1 MKKHFLLGLL
11 GLILILFISF
21 LYNTSA
27 QDIRNIDIQE
37 KMSFLKTVVYRPFL
51 SPSTDKQEEMLLLKA
66 VEAGGF
72 QMEEFNINI
81 STFIPD
87 TFLTTK
93 EMEAIQE
100 DIMRIL
106 NINKKITVID
116 MDSMRDSYYPP
127 YQNYFEDISDIG
139 EETILEQR
147 TEDEGYN
154 EIITFVPSEDGNM
167 TIIKLLS
174 TQIVEQPETHIMVDI
189 VQNKGYKEIV
199 DTCNRI
205 QNFLN
210 KYQNRVETTINLTGA
225 QSGKLNRAEEKQRQ
239 TAIFSF
245 LKAKKTEVL
254 EDEFFTSITAY
265 SPLISSHI
273 NYGGKDV
280 NIQLAMRYSEYEDK
294 TYLWLATP
302 LITTAY

>member
-11 GLILILFISF
+11 GFILILFISF

-51 SPSTDKQEEMLLLKA
+51 NPSADTQEEMLLPEA

-81 STFIPD
+81 STCVPD
-87 TFLTTK
+87 TFLTIK
-93 EMEAIQE
+93 EIEAIQK
-100 DIMRIL
+100 DIMQIL
-106 NINKKITVID
+106 NVDKKVIVID

-167 TIIKLLS
+167 TTIKLLS

-189 VQNKGYKEIV
+189 VKNKGYKEIV
-199 DTCNRI
+199 DTSNQI
-205 QNFLN
+205 QNLLN
-210 KYQNRVETTINLTGA
+210 KHQNRVETTINLTGA
-225 QSGKLNRAEEKQRQ
+225 QSGKLDKAREKQSQ
-239 TAIFSF
+239 TAILSF

-254 EDEFFTSITAY
+254 EDESFTSITAY

-273 NYGGKDV
+273 HYGGRDV